1 MRTWETIQFNV
12 ARHVATITLDRPR
25 SLNSFDQQMLEEF
38 GSVWEIIR
46 ADDDIHVVV
55 LRASGDRAFSTGAD
69 VKKGLLKSS
78 NIWNNVD
85 PGQYL
90 GPKQNR
96 VWKPMVTAVH
106 GMAAGGAFY
115 WLNESD
121 IIICSSDAS
130 FFDPHVTYGRTAAV
144 EPIGLSRRV
153 PLGEA
158 LRITLMGIDERVTA
172 RRAYEIGLVSEIVD
186 RSELWSRAEAIAG
199 CIASKPPV
207 AIQGSVK
214 AIWSTSGY
222 PMFDAM
228 KIGYSYTQIGNP
240 TGVTSDATAPRK
252 AGEWTAR

>member
-1 MRTWETIQFNV
+1 MSMRVRFLFHNGLSNGRIYSKCL
-12 ARHVATITLDRPR
+12 RHGKTVWRR
-25 SLNSFDQQMLEEF
+25 SPIAVST
-38 GSVWEIIR
+38 VTTR
-46 ADDDIHVVV
+46 AAAFSQADVT
-55 LRASGDRAFSTGAD
+55 RASRGAL
-69 VKKGLLKSS
+69 KAGLP
-78 NIWNNVD
+78 VR
-85 PGQYL
+85 
-90 GPKQNR
+90 R
-96 VWKPMVTAVH
+96 VEID
-106 GMAAGGAFY
+106 AAGK
-115 WLNESD
+115 SVV
-121 IIICSSDAS
+121 ICSEDAE

-199 CIASKPPV
+199 CIASKPPL

-240 TGVTSDATAPRK
+240 TGVTSDAAAPRK